1 MKRLSL
7 ILLFAF
13 FLISCKQNAQNIP
26 NEIVNNEKN
35 NFDIPGTRISV
46 NKPTNFEF
54 FPELSRIQKN
64 DENKIQILEMTGAD
78 FTSYKLKFLQGIE
91 NATKNGGKIDY
102 QKNLKL
108 NGYDALI
115 LSAPQNKRNL
125 SQTILLFGD
134 NTFSV
139 MLAGETPLGNEL
151 EKNEILK
158 IILTTKYDKNKIL
171 NEEQFNQFSI
181 DLKNSGFK
189 FNKNVG
195 GVSFYTINGSGSPF
209 GDKLTDIL
217 MVQILPKMSKD
228 EMVNYSEKIIEK
240 MHNNSFPEKNIKT
253 LNTDKRFYSENGNE
267 VLEYLMN
274 NSVQNQLFNNLLILK
289 STEKGT
295 ILYSVIDKT
304 QEKTNIL
311 KDVFRSIKIK

>member
-1 MKRLSL
+1 MRVSL
-7 ILLFAF
+7 ILVFTF

-35 NFDIPGTRISV
+35 NFDIPGTRLSI
-46 NKPTNFEF
+46 NKPTNFQF
-54 FPELSRIQKN
+54 FPELSRIQKDDN
-64 DENKIQILEMTGAD
+64 NKIQVLEMKGAD
-78 FTSYKLKFLQGIE
+78 FISYKLKFIKSIE

-102 QKNLKL
+102 QKNLKI

-115 LSAPQNKRNL
+115 LSSPQNKKNL
-125 SQTILLFGD
+125 SQTILLFG
-134 NTFSV
+134 NNNFSV
-139 MLAGETPLGNEL
+139 MIAGETPLGNE
-151 EKNEILK
+151 EAKNEILK
-158 IILTTKYDKNKIL
+158 IILTSKYDENKNL

-189 FNKNVG
+189 FNKYAG
-195 GVSFYTINGSGSPF
+195 GISFYTIDGAGSPF

-217 MVQILPKMSKD
+217 MVQILPKMSKED
-228 EMVNYSEKIIEK
+228 MINYSEKMINK
-240 MHNNSFPEKNIKT
+240 MQNNSFPEKNIKN
-253 LNTDKRFYSENGNE
+253 LHINKKLYNEKGNE
-267 VLEYLMN
+267 TLEYLMN
-274 NSVQNQLFNNLLILK
+274 NSFQNQLFNNLLILK

-311 KDVFRSIKIK
+311 KDVFKSIQIK